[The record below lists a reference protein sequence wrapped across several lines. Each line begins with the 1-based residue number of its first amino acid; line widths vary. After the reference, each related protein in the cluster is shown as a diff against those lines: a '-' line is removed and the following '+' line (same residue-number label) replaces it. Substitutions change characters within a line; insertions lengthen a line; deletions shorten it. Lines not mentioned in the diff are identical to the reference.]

1 MLASLLPPEVAAV
14 EVRTDPLGIALFPEE
29 EECVRDAVPKR
40 RAEFTAVRWCAR
52 VAMTRLGLPPAPVVP
67 GRRGAPGWDPSLAG
81 SMTHCAGYRAA
92 ALAHRAD
99 VASLGI
105 DAEPDEPLPEGI
117 LQVIALEPERRQV
130 AGLLRSHPG
139 PAWDRLLFSAKE
151 SVFKTW
157 YPLTGRE
164 LGFEEAL
171 ITLDAERRS
180 FHVRLLADEGPAGDA
195 PRVFSGRWA
204 AERGVLVTAIA
215 HTADVL
221 VPACREAPRAVTTE
235 SLCVPTGKECQVQ
248 RSSSGRQSVTAEV
261 RPPRSI

>member
-1 MLASLLPPEVAAV
+1 MLASLLPPQVAAV
-14 EVRTDPLGIALFPEE
+14 EVRTDPSGAALFPEE

-52 VAMTRLGLPPAPVVP
+52 VAMNRLGMPPAPVVP
-67 GRRGAPGWDPSLAG
+67 GHRGAPGWDPSLSG

-92 ALAHRAD
+92 ALARRAD
-99 VASLGI
+99 IASLGI

-117 LQVIALEPERRQV
+117 LQVIALDTERRQV

-139 PAWDRLLFSAKE
+139 LAWDRLLFSAKE

-171 ITLDAERRS
+171 ITLDPASES
-180 FHVRLLADEGPAGDA
+180 FRVRLLADEGPSRDA
-195 PRVFSGRWA
+195 PRAFTGRWA
-204 AERGVLVTAIA
+204 AGGGVLVTAIA

-221 VPACREAPRAVTTE
+221 VPA
-235 SLCVPTGKECQVQ
+235 
-248 RSSSGRQSVTAEV
+248 
-261 RPPRSI
+261 